1 MCFLCLFLTS
11 MKKLKNRSH
20 FQAKNGD
27 GARRS
32 IKEVLEQL
40 LTISSVKNAVQSNG
54 NMLRFAA
61 DGRRT
66 SNKIGTVVA
75 EFSPIEEKENDRDH
89 QYGVALC
96 NGKLFCGL

>member
-1 MCFLCLFLTS
+1 MYFHSLFLTS

-32 IKEVLEQL
+32 IKEVFEQL

-54 NMLRFAA
+54 DMLSLRFAA

-66 SNKIGTVVA
+66 SNKIGTVMA
-75 EFSPIEEKENDRDH
+75 EFSLIEEKENDCDH
-89 QYGVALC
+89 QYCVALC
-96 NGKLFCGL
+96 H